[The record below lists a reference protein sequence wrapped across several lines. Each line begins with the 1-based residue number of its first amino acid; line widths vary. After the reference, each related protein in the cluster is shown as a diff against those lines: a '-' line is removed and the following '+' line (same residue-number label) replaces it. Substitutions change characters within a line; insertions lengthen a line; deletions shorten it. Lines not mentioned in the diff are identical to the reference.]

1 MKNLLCCGYSGS
13 KNTKNTAPPT
23 RPATAAIPICLHP
36 PAPKCNSSPST
47 TDAPVSR
54 LGMRR
59 LRTSDIA
66 PAEAHSDASSRYMQ
80 SGESFMPGH
89 QGIESA
95 NDSVVR
101 MLAKQFSELA
111 ASARCQNTT
120 RRSTLAV
127 PRGLDRHVAL
137 PFSGREGRTI
147 LEAML
152 SRLWDGNYA
161 ALDRVLPTLLKA
173 LPMSLASVFIPINA
187 PRAIN
192 AATNAY
198 SIRS

>member
-1 MKNLLCCGYSGS
+1 
-13 KNTKNTAPPT
+13 
-23 RPATAAIPICLHP
+23 
-36 PAPKCNSSPST
+36 
-47 TDAPVSR
+47 
-54 LGMRR
+54 
-59 LRTSDIA
+59 
-66 PAEAHSDASSRYMQ
+66 
-80 SGESFMPGH
+80 MPGH

-95 NDSVVR
+95 TDSVVR
-101 MLAKQFSELA
+101 MLAKQFPELA

-137 PFSGREGRTI
+137 PFQEGRTI

-161 ALDRVLPTLLKA
+161 AALVSVLPTVLKA
-173 LPMSLASVFIPINA
+173 SPMSLASVFIPTNA